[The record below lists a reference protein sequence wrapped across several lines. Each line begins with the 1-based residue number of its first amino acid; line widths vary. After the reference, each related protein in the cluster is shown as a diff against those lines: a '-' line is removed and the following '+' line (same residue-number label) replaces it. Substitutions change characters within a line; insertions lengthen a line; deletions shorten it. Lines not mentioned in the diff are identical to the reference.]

1 MGFLSGLFGGGKS
14 KYEDVKIPDYTEDPF
29 YQKAQ
34 DPLFKTGLGLL
45 EGKPSPYYAPIGEMG
60 GSQFEGMLGLLKR
73 DVSKGVDEDL
83 IRRGIGRGG
92 IGATA
97 KARAIGDISTQ
108 MRYSDYERALTGR
121 GNLLETGAN
130 IMSGVRGGALSREGI
145 RNPFELQR
153 TGLDM
158 QKAGALDSFQAAQDA
173 KMSGLIKGAVGLA
186 APFVMPGIGAGLSG
200 LFGGSTLGKVG
211 ANRTFS
217 PQTQIGSYTGYRTS

>member
-14 KYEDVKIPDYTEDPF
+14 KYEDVKLPDYTEDK
-29 YQKAQ
+29 YYESAQ
-34 DPLFKTGLGLL
+34 SPLFKTGLGLL

-73 DVSKGVDEDL
+73 DVSKGIDEDL

-97 KARAIGDISTQ
+97 KAKAIGDISTQ
-108 MRYSDYERALTGR
+108 MRYSDYERALQGR

-130 IMSGVRGGALSREGI
+130 IMSGVRGGALSREGM

-158 QKAGALDSFQAAQDA
+158 QKAGALDEFQAAQDA
-173 KMSGLIKGAVGLA
+173 KMSGLIKGAIGLA
-186 APFVMPGIGAGLSG
+186 APFALPAIGGALGG
-200 LFGGSTLGKVG
+200 LFGKSTIGSTIGGRAFKLGTPSSALGV
-211 ANRTFS
+211 R
-217 PQTQIGSYTGYRTS
+217 